1 MDVCVMSEVV
11 AEPQG
16 VEEAL
21 IERFRSGDSEAL
33 SLLFEQYS
41 GRLFWVAYQML
52 RNHEDALDAVQDT
65 FIKVINAIERFDTS
79 RKFYTWVC
87 QILINH
93 CVDRMRTMQSRS
105 SVSFEDVGTPPA
117 QQETPEHLIARD
129 ETKRQ
134 VFSVMGRMPET
145 YRTVLILR
153 EIEGLSCKE
162 IGEMLGVT
170 HATIRWRLHRAR
182 RMFRRV
188 WEKEFEKKK

>member
-1 MDVCVMSEVV
+1 MSEVV

-16 VEEAL
+16 LEEAL
-21 IERFRSGDSEAL
+21 IERFRSGDTEAF

-52 RNHEDALDAVQDT
+52 RNREDALDAVQDT

-93 CVDRMRTMQSRS
+93 CVDRMRVMQSRS
-105 SVSFEDVGTPPA
+105 PVSFEDVGAPPA
-117 QQETPEHLIARD
+117 QQETPEHLIAKD

-134 VFSVMGRMPET
+134 VFSVMSRMPET

-188 WEKEFEKKK
+188 WEKEFETKK